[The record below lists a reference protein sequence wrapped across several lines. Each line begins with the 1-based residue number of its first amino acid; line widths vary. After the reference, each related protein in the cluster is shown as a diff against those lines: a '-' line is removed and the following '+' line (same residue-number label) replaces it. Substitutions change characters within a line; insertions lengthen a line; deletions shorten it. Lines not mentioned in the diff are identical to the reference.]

1 MQDHIILNYLD
12 LPPRILIWPVSEV
25 IFVVMPTLLGLV
37 LGFYISGIIL
47 SVLGIWGIRV
57 YKKKIGLGRLSG
69 FLYWYLP
76 PNASQ
81 YPVTP
86 PSYIREWIG

>member
-1 MQDHIILNYLD
+1 MQNHVILNYLD

-25 IFVVMPTLLGLV
+25 GVVVTPILLGLV
-37 LGFYISGIIL
+37 LGFYLSGITL
-47 SVLGIWGIRV
+47 SVLAVLGIRA
-57 YKKKIGLGRLSG
+57 YKKNLGPGRLSG

-76 PNASQ
+76 PSSSQ